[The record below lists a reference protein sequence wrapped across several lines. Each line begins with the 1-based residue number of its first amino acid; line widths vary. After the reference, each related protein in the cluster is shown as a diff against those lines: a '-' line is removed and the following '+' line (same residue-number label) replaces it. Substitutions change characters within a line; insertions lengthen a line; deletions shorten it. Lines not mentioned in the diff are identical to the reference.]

1 MILGKSLRDHATS
14 DNPFRRMTLDDLFR
28 RDVERHG
35 DAIALIDPPDRAS
48 FTHGTPKRL
57 TYAEADRVVSAIA
70 ARLAGLGLKTDAI
83 VALQLP
89 NTVESVLALLGI
101 LRAGMIAAPL
111 PLLWRRNDNVAALGR
126 IGAKALVTTSRIGD
140 FDACATAMQVAA
152 EVFAIRYV
160 CGFGSALP
168 DGVMALDD

>member
-89 NTVESVLALLGI
+89 NTVESVLALLGV
-101 LRAGMIAAPL
+101 LRAGMIPAPL
-111 PLLWRRNDNVAALGR
+111 PLLWRQIDAVRALSR
-126 IGAKALVTTSRIGD
+126 IGARALITTRRVGPVDHGEI
-140 FDACATAMQVAA
+140 AMHVAA
-152 EVFAIRYV
+152 ETFTVRFL
-160 CGFGSALP
+160 CGFGQDQP
-168 DGVMALDD
+168 DGFVSL

>member
-14 DNPFRRMTLDDLFR
+14 DSPFRRMTLDDLFR

-57 TYAEADRVVSAIA
+57 TYAEADRAVSAIA
-70 ARLAGLGLKTDAI
+70 ARLTDLGLKTDAI
-83 VALQLP
+83 IALQLP
-89 NTVESVLALLGI
+89 NTIESVLTLLGV

-111 PLLWRRNDNVAALGR
+111 PLLWRQIRSEERRVGKECR
-126 IGAKALVTTSRIGD
+126 YR
-140 FDACATAMQVAA
+140 CAR
-152 EVFAIRYV
+152 ER
-160 CGFGSALP
+160 
-168 DGVMALDD
+168 